1 MEIREL
7 LEKEISLE
15 LFKDF
20 KRYQKVTKC
29 WRKVDGQWVIKDI
42 AFIEQWNL
50 EEYKQLVFYLKNT
63 LRTSGV
69 VYGAFLDGSLKGF
82 ASVEGSP
89 IGSKAQY
96 LDLSSIH
103 VSLEARGSGIGKRL
117 FMMAAQW
124 AREKGAKKLYISA
137 HSSVETQSFYKALGC
152 TEAEEYNSEH
162 VLREPCD
169 CQLEYLL

>member
-1 MEIREL
+1 MEYREL
-7 LEKEISLE
+7 LEDEITLE

-20 KRYQKVTKC
+20 NRYQKVTKC
-29 WRKVDGQWVIKDI
+29 WRKVDGQWIIKDI
-42 AFIEQWNL
+42 AFIDQWSL
-50 EEYKQLVFYLKNT
+50 EEYNELVSYLKNT

-69 VYGAFLDGSLKGF
+69 IYGAFIDETLQGF
-82 ASVEGSP
+82 ASIEGSP
-89 IGSKAQY
+89 IGSKGEY

-103 VSLEARGSGIGKRL
+103 VSLEARGRGIGKKL
-117 FMMAAQW
+117 FLLSAQW

-152 TEAEEYNSEH
+152 IEAEEYNQEH
-162 VLREPCD
+162 VMREPYD